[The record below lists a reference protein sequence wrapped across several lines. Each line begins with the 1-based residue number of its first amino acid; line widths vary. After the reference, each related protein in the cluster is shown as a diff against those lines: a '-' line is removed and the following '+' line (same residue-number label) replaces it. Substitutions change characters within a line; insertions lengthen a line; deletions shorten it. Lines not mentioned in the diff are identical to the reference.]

1 VVVADEL
8 RPGVGSCVPGTGC
21 EGVLDLPGSE
31 LAGSTRTAGSSA
43 WLLVPSGVV
52 GSLRAPCTSEVSG
65 RDAMG

>member
-1 VVVADEL
+1 MVVADEL

-43 WLLVPSGVV
+43 W
-52 GSLRAPCTSEVSG
+52 
-65 RDAMG
+65 